1 MDPTMDDARLMAVYG
16 IDEKALAALQKLNP
30 EMQSVCLEKLQE
42 GRLSGK
48 VRNAS
53 AFLIGVVTGPD
64 TLGIDEKARE
74 LLNELP
80 KVMQQDL
87 MNRLRTAT
95 DIQNPSAWIISAAI
109 KAKKEGKTQ
118 GMGGMMGMMGMM
130 GGQNLAAQMM
140 FAKMKMGGTM
150 ARASP
155 YGSPTGSTDVM
166 DVIDEKAKAM
176 LQQLPQEKQTDL
188 VSCLQTKIQSG
199 TCMNPSGWMVKS
211 CIGAGA
217 KTEHINAV
225 KATLLGPAAAR
236 QASPR
241 GASAPRRAAPA
252 PR

>member
-64 TLGIDEKARE
+64 TLGIDEKARQM
-74 LLNELP
+74 LNELP
-80 KVMQQDL
+80 KPMQMDL

-95 DIQNPSAWIISAAI
+95 DINNPSAWIISASI

-118 GMGGMMGMMGMM
+118 GMGGMMGMGGGMMGMM

-140 FAKMKMGGTM
+140 FGKMGGPKMGGMM

-155 YGSPTGSTDVM
+155 YGSPMGSTEGMDVM
-166 DVIDEKAKAM
+166 SVIDEKAKAL

-188 VSCLQTKIQSG
+188 VSCLQTKLS
-199 TCMNPSGWMVKS
+199 S
-211 CIGAGA
+211 
-217 KTEHINAV
+217 
-225 KATLLGPAAAR
+225 
-236 QASPR
+236 
-241 GASAPRRAAPA
+241 
-252 PR
+252 